1 METVEEEIFLVLF
14 LFVLAA
20 AIVVFAA
27 VQLNKYGDV
36 ISEKSTMSGAM
47 VGGLLIAGATSLPEL
62 TTSLTAVYIDNPD
75 IAVGNMLGSNVFNL
89 LILASV
95 DLFYRKRHGFNQLRS
110 SEQVPSVIA
119 GIIFTGL
126 VVVAILWNETPSIFD
141 IGLEMYLL
149 VIGYI
154 IVLKMFDGNP
164 EGTADE
170 SVAESRNINIT
181 LKRAVVNFIL
191 FALIVFASG
200 SVLSIT
206 GDRLAEISGMNSSF
220 VGSVLIAAST
230 SLPELVTV
238 VVAFRMANY
247 AMAAGSILGSNLF
260 NLMLLVVT
268 DAFYRESAI
277 LQGTSPS
284 MIWTALLGVL
294 MMIVM
299 LYILMRKDKQ
309 TNIGYAWPSILI
321 VMMYLVLSYMIF

>member
-89 LILASV
+89 LILAAV
-95 DLFYRKRHGFNQLRS
+95 DLFYRKKRAFNQLKAD
-110 SEQVPSVIA
+110 EQVPALVA
-119 GIIFTGL
+119 GFIFTGL
-126 VVVAILWNETPSIFD
+126 IVGAILWNQTPSLFN
-141 IGLEMYLL
+141 IGLEMYLIL
-149 VIGYI
+149 IGYV
-154 IVLKMFDGNP
+154 IVLKMFNGNP
-164 EGTADE
+164 EGQPDE
-170 SVAESRNINIT
+170 TVTEKKEIHIT
-181 LKRAVVNFIL
+181 LKRAVVNFSI

-206 GDRLAEISGMNSSF
+206 GDRLAEMTGMNSSF

-247 AMAAGSILGSNLF
+247 SMAAGSILGSNIF

-268 DAFYRESAI
+268 DIFYRKGAI

-284 MIWTALLGVL
+284 MIWTALLAVL

-299 LYILMRKDKQ
+299 YYMLRREDKHS
-309 TNIGYAWPSILI
+309 GFSYAWPSILMVVLYI
-321 VMMYLVLSYMIF
+321 GLSYMIF

>member
-1 METVEEEIFLVLF
+1 MVLF
-14 LFVLAA
+14 LFLLAA
-20 AIVVFAA
+20 TIVVFAA

-36 ISEKSTMSGAM
+36 ISEKSSLSGAM

-95 DLFYRKRHGFNQLRS
+95 DLFYRKKRAFNQLHS
-110 SEQVPSVIA
+110 KDQVPSIIA
-119 GIIFTGL
+119 GILFTSF
-126 VVVAILWNETPSIFD
+126 VVVAILWGQVPSIFN

-154 IVLKMFDGNP
+154 FVLKMFEGNP
-164 EGTADE
+164 ASQTEEIKPE
-170 SVAESRNINIT
+170 SKTLHIT
-181 LKRAVVNFIL
+181 LKKAVINFTV
-191 FALIVFASG
+191 FAVIVFASG

-247 AMAAGSILGSNLF
+247 SMAAGSILGSNLF

-268 DAFYRESAI
+268 DAFYREEAI
-277 LQGTSPS
+277 LQGTDPS

-299 LYILMRKDKQ
+299 LYIVRRQKKRSS
-309 TNIGYAWPSILI
+309 IAYAWPSIVI
-321 VMMYLVLSYMIF
+321 IIMYFVLSYMTF

>member
-1 METVEEEIFLVLF
+1 MVLF
-14 LFVLAA
+14 LFILAA

-36 ISEKSTMSGAM
+36 ISEKSTLSGAM

-62 TTSLTAVYIDNPD
+62 TTSLTAVYIDHPD

-95 DLFYRKRHGFNQLRS
+95 DLFYRKRRAFNQLRS

-126 VVVAILWNETPSIFD
+126 VVVAILWNETPSFLD

-154 IVLKMFDGNP
+154 LVLKMFDGNP
-164 EGTADE
+164 EGQTDE
-170 SVAESRNINIT
+170 SAAESRNINIT

-206 GDRLAEISGMNSSF
+206 GDRLAEISGMNASF

-247 AMAAGSILGSNLF
+247 AMAAGSILGSNIF

-277 LQGTSPS
+277 LQGTSPA

-321 VMMYLVLSYMIF
+321 VLMYLVLSYMIF